1 MYDLPF
7 HVNGKAHLP
16 PPVVLHSEAA
26 SISLG
31 KASRGNIEVVKRAR
45 KENLMLLVS
54 VSAKSTSSFPHHQSG
69 WFL

>member
-31 KASRGNIEVVKRAR
+31 KASRGNIEVVKCTR
-45 KENLMLLVS
+45 KKNFMLLVS
-54 VSAKSTSSFPHHQSG
+54 VSV
-69 WFL
+69 